1 MEHNKALGPDDF
13 LAEFYQ
19 NFWDVIKFD
28 LLDLSSFLH
37 SGQLELFSL
46 NFCEIFNNI
55 RLMKQKRSNNISL
68 SFLLMLALNF
78 NEVG

>member
-1 MEHNKALGPDDF
+1 MEHNKVLGPDDF